1 MVFGCLML
9 IFPSSFLILLK
20 NQWLLFQKFPCIRW
34 LLCPVISLALPCPTI
49 LNLLSDAQNHVKYGY
64 MFPKYFFPPSS
75 LYHSSEVAQ
84 LCPTLCNP
92 MDYSLP
98 GSSIHGIFQARVL
111 EWVVI
116 SFPRGSSQPSYQT
129 QVSCFIIHMI
139 SNLMIFHTIFSIC
152 QTYLC
157 ICPSRTSI
165 QLISTI
171 WTFSIIQDL
180 LLFRWLSVKES
191 TWKCR
196 RHRKCSFVLWVGKI
210 PWRLNWQSTP
220 IFLPGKPDGERS
232 LLG

>member
-9 IFPSSFLILLK
+9 IFPSSFLILLE

-98 GSSIHGIFQARVL
+98 VPPSMGFSRQGYWSELPFPSPGDLPSPVIKPRSPALSFAWFQ
-111 EWVVI
+111 
-116 SFPRGSSQPSYQT
+116 
-129 QVSCFIIHMI
+129 
-139 SNLMIFHTIFSIC
+139 
-152 QTYLC
+152 
-157 ICPSRTSI
+157 
-165 QLISTI
+165 I
-171 WTFSIIQDL
+171 WWF
-180 LLFRWLSVKES
+180 
-191 TWKCR
+191 
-196 RHRKCSFVLWVGKI
+196 
-210 PWRLNWQSTP
+210 STP
-220 IFLPGKPDGERS
+220 FSVYVKPTYVFVHHEH
-232 LLG
+232 LFN

>member
-1 MVFGCLML
+1 MK
-9 IFPSSFLILLK
+9 LL
-20 NQWLLFQKFPCIRW
+20 NCVQLFAIPWTVTYQ
-34 LLCPVISLALPCPTI
+34 V
-49 LNLLSDAQNHVKYGY
+49 
-64 MFPKYFFPPSS
+64 PPSMEFS
-75 LYHSSEVAQ
+75 RQEYWSVA
-84 LCPTLCNP
+84 
-92 MDYSLP
+92 
-98 GSSIHGIFQARVL
+98 
-111 EWVVI
+111 I

-129 QVSCFIIHMI
+129 QVSCFIIRMI

-191 TWKCR
+191 TCKCR
-196 RHRKCSFVLWVGKI
+196 RHRKCRFVLWVGKI

-232 LLG
+232 LVG